1 MGGATL
7 DCFSKRW
14 DSVFSTDRGINE
26 DWSRLYVDKK
36 RAIDGDFCDGL
47 ELFLR
52 DSDPSIPDIEIE
64 ELLELAAS
72 FSLEE
77 LKAGV
82 LSAGQRRGAWLD
94 ERSSP
99 DCNTSQTREHKNP
112 LTATQFYERVK
123 TRV

>member
-1 MGGATL
+1 MGDVTP

-14 DSVFSTDRGINE
+14 DPIFSTDRGCKE
-26 DWSRLYVDKK
+26 DRPWVDVK
-36 RAIDGDFCDGL
+36 RAIEANFCDAL

-52 DSDPSIPDIEIE
+52 DTGPSIPDIKIE
-64 ELLELAAS
+64 ELLEFAAS

-99 DCNTSQTREHKNP
+99 DGKTSRTREHKNP